1 MNSSELK
8 KWLGNSVNDEN
19 RPENYTKLAEEADDL
34 YKSGLKTTLFG
45 QSTLTTEQPEYNF
58 VTDEAKHLNR
68 EDVPN
73 DLILLVKAIR
83 ALDRSEITEGVLSNE
98 SLVLHTSSNNEFII
112 VFSKNSIDF
121 VSLYVQDDFPA
132 ISSVSTYASFSEFLD
147 TIYKL
152 LYTLALAFNFSSIQ
166 YSNVTDSRVENWCI
180 GNNMAK
186 GVTELTYTSGVSKT
200 L

>member
-1 MNSSELK
+1 M
-8 KWLGNSVNDEN
+8 
-19 RPENYTKLAEEADDL
+19 
-34 YKSGLKTTLFG
+34 
-45 QSTLTTEQPEYNF
+45 
-58 VTDEAKHLNR
+58 
-68 EDVPN
+68 PN